1 MKLRLE
7 QISAGEDEVIIR
19 YREMTAQI
27 EQLVDLVSQDQ
38 AKMLGITENGQCYV
52 RVDDIF
58 YVESVDSRTFAYT
71 DKGVYQVTA
80 SLGQLAEQYKKR
92 GFFRCAKAMVVNIY
106 KIQFFKSQAYGR
118 IEATLANDEK
128 IIISRK
134 YANKLRQ
141 VLQEGITDEN

>member
-38 AKMLGITENGQCYV
+38 AKMLGITENGQSYV

-58 YVESVDSRTFAYT
+58 AR
-71 DKGVYQVTA
+71 
-80 SLGQLAEQYKKR
+80 LGL
-92 GFFRCAKAMVVNIY
+92 
-106 KIQFFKSQAYGR
+106 
-118 IEATLANDEK
+118 
-128 IIISRK
+128 
-134 YANKLRQ
+134 
-141 VLQEGITDEN
+141 

>member
-38 AKMLGITENGQCYV
+38 AKMLGITENGQSYV

-128 IIISRK
+128 LFS
-134 YANKLRQ
+134 ANTQINSDRSCRR
-141 VLQEGITDEN
+141 E

>member
-1 MKLRLE
+1 M
-7 QISAGEDEVIIR
+7 
-19 YREMTAQI
+19 
-27 EQLVDLVSQDQ
+27 SQNQ
-38 AKMLGITENGQCYV
+38 AKMMGITENGHSYV

-128 IIISRK
+128 LLFR
-134 YANKLRQ
+134 ANTKINSDRSCRR
-141 VLQEGITDEN
+141 E

>member
-38 AKMLGITENGQCYV
+38 AKMLGITENGQSYV
-52 RVDDIF
+52 CVDDIF
-58 YVESVDSRTFAYT
+58 YVESIDSRTFAYT
-71 DKGVYQVTA
+71 DKGGYQVTA

-92 GFFRCAKAMVVNIY
+92 GFFRCTKAMVVNIY
-106 KIQFFKSQAYGR
+106 KIQFFKNQAYGR
-118 IEATLANDEK
+118 MKQHWKMTK
-128 IIISRK
+128 
-134 YANKLRQ
+134 KLLFR
-141 VLQEGITDEN
+141 VNT